1 MHISRS
7 TFAAL
12 LLASNVNADLDGR
25 RQIDPECAA
34 RENGQELFP
43 PTDPT
48 EQQVKLESVID
59 TASCTYDVTMSWK
72 PDNSMPFID
81 SPRGG
86 KGRPPRQ
93 DTPHNFDELCDAD
106 GYTDETLP
114 VDAPGRVL
122 TVEDHT
128 GTKEYYTE
136 STYAV
141 FTSDK
146 VAEMT
151 GVREVVLGATP
162 CGQGPMKFP
171 GFSVHFF
178 HTSSKDARQEYRC
191 VTGGGYFCKPFDQ
204 QCSDHGR
211 KMIPASVLCDM
222 GAGTCVENSG
232 NTDLE
237 ILRSVYCDPDNIP
250 VNSWNKNLPAG
261 YLWSIDGPYG
271 PNSSAG
277 SQGIHAINAQEFLGI
292 YEGIPKHLLLQY
304 DGELTANHVV
314 LSAGFA
320 MGLSDKMEY
329 TKDFDW
335 STGSCV
341 DPDVKKLADKMT
353 TKYDPETGRT
363 SVTAHG
369 PLKDCSGDSFT
380 DVIDYSTLKPSSKAG
395 KGKGS
400 KGAGPPMPDPAEPE
414 STCGHKKV
422 TFVEAPE
429 FLNNKF
435 FRAGGPRLD
444 PRGAALSDSL
454 DYTVFQDRFFMFED
468 ITEQDHMFFMA
479 FGAPF
484 GGFRVSK
491 LTGVAGEHRGID
503 FNIRD
508 QAGVGS
514 SLTGGF
520 APNIALA
527 DIMIDHPEHGT
538 GTIKLTGYSDVFG
551 EGELAIVGGT
561 GDFAGAVGTGRPY
574 YGLIYMDPDT
584 LAEFGLELNPPF
596 VPAASIQD
604 GTPLSFGFYLDLN
617 FICRGPE

>member
-178 HTSSKDARQEYRC
+178 HTSSKDAREEYRC
-191 VTGGGYFCKPFDQ
+191 VTGGGYFCKPYDQ
-204 QCSDHGR
+204 QCSDRAR
-211 KMIPASVLCDM
+211 KMVMAQLTEDADGNLVD
-222 GAGTCVENSG
+222 NSG
-232 NTDLE
+232 SPYVDK
-237 ILRSVYCDPDNIP
+237 IYCDPNNITP
-250 VNSWNKNLPAG
+250 FSWNKNLPAG
-261 YLWSIDGPYG
+261 YTWSIDRPGG
-271 PNSSAG
+271 MNNAAG
-277 SQGIHAINAQEFLGI
+277 SQGMHAISFLEFLG
-292 YEGIPKHLLLQY
+292 ESEAIPKHLILQY
-304 DGELTANHVV
+304 GGELTANHVV

-320 MGLSDKMEY
+320 MGFGEQNEY
-329 TKDFDW
+329 TKNFDW
-335 STGSCV
+335 STGCI
-341 DPDVKKLADKMT
+341 DPDVTKLADKVT
-353 TKYDPETGRT
+353 SKYDPDTGRT

-380 DVIDYSTLKPSSKAG
+380 DVIDYSTPKPSSKSG

-400 KGAGPPMPDPAEPE
+400 KGAGPPMPEPEPE
-414 STCGHKKV
+414 STCGHQKV
-422 TFVEAPE
+422 VFVEAPD
-429 FLNNKF
+429 FINLQF
-435 FRAGGPRLD
+435 FREGGPRQAG
-444 PRGAALSDSL
+444 GADVSDSL
-454 DYTVFQDRFFMFED
+454 DYNVYQDPFFKFED
-468 ITEQDHMFFMA
+468 ITEETHYDFSLGPQ
-479 FGAPF
+479 
-484 GGFRVSK
+484 FRVVK
-491 LTGVAGEHRGID
+491 LTERAGEHRGVD

-508 QAGVGS
+508 QLS
-514 SLTGGF
+514 F
-520 APNIALA
+520 APSAIGGYGPNLA
-527 DIMIDHPEHGT
+527 MADVVIDHPDHGT
-538 GTIKLTGYSDVFG
+538 GTLKVNGYTTNFG
-551 EGELAIVGGT
+551 EGDLAILGGT
-561 GDFAGAVGTGRPY
+561 GDFVGAVGTVRPY
-574 YGLIYMDPDT
+574 YGFIYMDPDT
-584 LAEFGLELNPPF
+584 LANFGLRLVDGF
-596 VPAASIQD
+596 VPTASRVD
-604 GTPLSFGFYLDLN
+604 GTDLSFGFFLDMD
-617 FICRGPE
+617 FICRGI

>member
-59 TASCTYDVTMSWK
+59 TASCTYDVTVSWK

-81 SPRGG
+81 SAKGG
-86 KGRPPRQ
+86 KGLGRPPKF
-93 DTPHNFDELCDAD
+93 DTPYNFEELCDAD
-106 GYTDETLP
+106 GFTDEGLP

-162 CGQGPMKFP
+162 CGQGPLKFP

-237 ILRSVYCDPDNIP
+237 ILRSVYCDPDNIT
-250 VNSWNKNLPAG
+250 VNSWSKNLPAG
-261 YLWSIDGPYG
+261 YIWSIDGPWG
-271 PNSSAG
+271 SNNSAG
-277 SQGIHAINAQEFLGI
+277 SQGMHAINSAEFFGQSDS
-292 YEGIPKHLLLQY
+292 IPKHLILQY
-304 DGELTANHVV
+304 NGELTANHVV
-314 LSAGFA
+314 ISAGFA
-320 MGLSDKMEY
+320 MGLGAKNEY
-329 TKDFDW
+329 TKDLDW

-341 DPDVKKLADKMT
+341 DPDVKKLSDKVT
-353 TKYDPETGRT
+353 TKYDPDTGRT

-369 PLKDCSGDSFT
+369 PLKECSGDSFT
-380 DVIDYSTLKPSSKAG
+380 DVIDYSTPKPSSKSG

-400 KGAGPPMPDPAEPE
+400 KGAGPPMPEPEPE
-414 STCGHKKV
+414 STCGHQKAL
-422 TFVEAPE
+422 FVEAPY
-429 FLNNKF
+429 FIKNNF
-435 FRAGGPRLD
+435 FREGGARVDFAGSPVQ
-444 PRGAALSDSL
+444 DSL
-454 DYTVFQDRFFMFED
+454 DYNVYQDPFFKVND
-468 ITEQDHMFFMA
+468 ITEEQHYDFTT
-479 FGAPF
+479 FGPN
-484 GGFRVSK
+484 GNFRVVK
-491 LTGVAGEHRGID
+491 LTERAGEHRGVD
-503 FNIRD
+503 FSIRD
-508 QAGVGS
+508 QVALAPS
-514 SLTGGF
+514 ATGGSG
-520 APNIALA
+520 PNLAMA
-527 DIMIDHPEHGT
+527 DIVIDHPDHGT
-538 GTIKLTGYSDVFG
+538 GTIKVNGYSNNFG
-551 EGELAIVGGT
+551 EGDLAILGGT
-561 GDFAGAVGTGRPY
+561 GDFVGAVVLVRPY
-574 YGLIYMDPDT
+574 FGMIYMDPDT
-584 LAEFGLELNPPF
+584 LAKFGIE
-596 VPAASIQD
+596 VQAAFTFTASLQD
-604 GTPLSFGFYLDLN
+604 GTPLSLGFFLDMD
-617 FICRGPE
+617 FICRGI